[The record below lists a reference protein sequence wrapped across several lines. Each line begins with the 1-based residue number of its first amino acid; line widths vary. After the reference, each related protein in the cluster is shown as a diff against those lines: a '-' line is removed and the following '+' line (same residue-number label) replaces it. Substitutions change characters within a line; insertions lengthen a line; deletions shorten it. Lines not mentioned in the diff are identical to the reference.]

1 MQWAIADDFFKVA
14 IKIRQ
19 VLARKQVG
27 KLGRTHVAGSLA
39 GLQLM
44 LEGLDCFRRA
54 RMAIFAYIRAH
65 HRMDGKPS
73 QAAEFETRFVSY
85 TSFWVTLAKAVTFFM
100 GTIPN
105 ILQYIGHTQS
115 ITWAILT

>member
-27 KLGRTHVAGSLA
+27 KLGRMHVAGSLA

-54 RMAIFAYIRAH
+54 RMAIFLRTYVHITEW
-65 HRMDGKPS
+65 M
-73 QAAEFETRFVSY
+73 VSHLKLQNSKLDLSATPHFGLHLQRLSHSLWALY
-85 TSFWVTLAKAVTFFM
+85 PTSC
-100 GTIPN
+100 N
-105 ILQYIGHTQS
+105 ILATLSLSHGQS
-115 ITWAILT
+115 